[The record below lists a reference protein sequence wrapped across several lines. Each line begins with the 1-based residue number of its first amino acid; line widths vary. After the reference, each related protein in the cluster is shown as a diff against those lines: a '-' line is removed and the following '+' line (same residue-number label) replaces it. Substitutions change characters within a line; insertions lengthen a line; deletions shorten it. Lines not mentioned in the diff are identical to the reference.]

1 MNIGDTIQLKA
12 LGSATKRT
20 KNRIHNRGKS
30 GFKVRQAPRRATFT
44 DNRGVEW
51 VQLDAID
58 NDWSGWLPMDEIE
71 VINEIKC
78 QENVKSVSN
87 ALQSDSE
94 RVTL

>member
-1 MNIGDTIQLKA
+1 MKGLKIGDTITLKA

-30 GFKVRQAPRRATFT
+30 GFEVRQLPQRTTFT

-51 VQLDAID
+51 IQLDAID

-71 VINEIKC
+71 ITSTTIK
-78 QENVKSVSN
+78 
-87 ALQSDSE
+87 
-94 RVTL
+94 

>member
-1 MNIGDTIQLKA
+1 MNIGDTITLKA

-30 GFKVRQAPRRATFT
+30 GFKVRQAPQRAKFT
-44 DNRGVEW
+44 DNRGAEW
-51 VQLDAID
+51 IQLDAID

-71 VINEIKC
+71 VINKIKC

>member
-30 GFKVRQAPRRATFT
+30 GFEVRQLPQQCRFT
-44 DNRGVEW
+44 DNRGVDW
-51 VQLDAID
+51 VQLDAIG

-71 VINEIKC
+71 IIN
-78 QENVKSVSN
+78 NTTTN
-87 ALQSDSE
+87 
-94 RVTL
+94 

>member
-12 LGSATKRT
+12 LSGATKRT

-30 GFKVRQAPRRATFT
+30 GFEVRKAPQRAKFT

-51 VQLDAID
+51 IQLDAID

>member
-30 GFKVRQAPRRATFT
+30 GFIVKRQPQKCLFT
-44 DNRGVEW
+44 DNRGVDW
-51 VQLDAID
+51 IMLDAID

-71 VINEIKC
+71 ITSATIK
-78 QENVKSVSN
+78 
-87 ALQSDSE
+87 
-94 RVTL
+94 